1 MKYWVK
7 TYGSVATMHSSP
19 AAAEATELKKYL
31 WEGSLLGRLHSPA
44 RGARRHAC
52 RGPGQRARPG
62 VAPAEG
68 VPWPPSRS
76 PSPSGSQPLG
86 FSLLLSG

>member
-31 WEGSLLGRLHSPA
+31 WEGSLLGR
-44 RGARRHAC
+44 HAC

-68 VPWPPSRS
+68 VPRPPSRS